1 LNSATAKL
9 HGALK
14 LSFPFALQLAQ
25 FSTKNNKNN
34 MKKLMMICG
43 LMLGIAGFAN
53 AQQGGGQGRMMM
65 KPEERVKQLDEKLK
79 LSDDQKTKLTTV
91 FTEQAETMKK
101 MREEMQGGDRDAM
114 REKMQKM
121 RTDNDAKVT
130 AVLTD
135 DQKKTY
141 EAWQKEQRAEM
152 EKRRQGGGNN

>member
-1 LNSATAKL
+1 
-9 HGALK
+9 
-14 LSFPFALQLAQ
+14 
-25 FSTKNNKNN
+25 

-53 AQQGGGQGRMMM
+53 AQQGGGQGGGQGRMMM
-65 KPEERVKQLDEKLK
+65 KPEDRVKQLDEKLK
-79 LSDDQKTKLTTV
+79 LSDDQKTKLTAV
-91 FTEQAETMKK
+91 FTEQVEAMKK
-101 MREEMQGGDRDAM
+101 FREEMQGGDRDAM

-121 RTDNDAKVT
+121 RADNDAKVT

>member
-1 LNSATAKL
+1 MSSLNFHFLLHSNKL
-9 HGALK
+9 NLDQK
-14 LSFPFALQLAQ
+14 QQ
-25 FSTKNNKNN
+25 KNN

-65 KPEERVKQLDEKLK
+65 KPEERVKLLDEKLK

-101 MREEMQGGDRDAM
+101 MREEMQGGGDRDAM
-114 REKMQKM
+114 REKIQKM
-121 RTDNDAKVT
+121 RADNDAKVI

>member
-1 LNSATAKL
+1 
-9 HGALK
+9 
-14 LSFPFALQLAQ
+14 
-25 FSTKNNKNN
+25 
-34 MKKLMMICG
+34 MKKLLMICG

-53 AQQGGGQGRMMM
+53 AQQGGGQGGGQGRMMM
-65 KPEERVKQLDEKLK
+65 KPEDRVKQLDEKLK
-79 LSDDQKTKLTTV
+79 LSDDQKTKLTAV
-91 FTEQAETMKK
+91 FTEQVEAMKK
-101 MREEMQGGDRDAM
+101 FREEMQGGDRDAM

-121 RTDNDAKVT
+121 RADNDAKVT

>member
-1 LNSATAKL
+1 
-9 HGALK
+9 
-14 LSFPFALQLAQ
+14 
-25 FSTKNNKNN
+25 

-101 MREEMQGGDRDAM
+101 MRA
-114 REKMQKM
+114 
-121 RTDNDAKVT
+121 DNDAKVT

>member
-1 LNSATAKL
+1 
-9 HGALK
+9 
-14 LSFPFALQLAQ
+14 
-25 FSTKNNKNN
+25 

-53 AQQGGGQGRMMM
+53 AQQQGGGQGRMMM
-65 KPEERVKQLDEKLK
+65 KPEDRVKQLDEKLK
-79 LSDDQKTKLTTV
+79 LSDDQKTKLTAV

-121 RTDNDAKVT
+121 RADNDAKVN

-141 EAWQKEQRAEM
+141 ETWQKEQRAEM
-152 EKRRQGGGNN
+152 EKRRQGGQGGGNN

>member
-1 LNSATAKL
+1 
-9 HGALK
+9 
-14 LSFPFALQLAQ
+14 
-25 FSTKNNKNN
+25 

-53 AQQGGGQGRMMM
+53 AQQGGGPGRMMM
-65 KPEERVKQLDEKLK
+65 KPEERVKLLDEKLK
-79 LSDDQKTKLTTV
+79 LSDDQKAKLTAV
-91 FTEQAETMKK
+91 FTEQAESMKK

-121 RTDNDAKVT
+121 RADHNAKVT
-130 AVLTD
+130 AVLTE

-141 EAWQKEQRAEM
+141 EAWQKEQREEM